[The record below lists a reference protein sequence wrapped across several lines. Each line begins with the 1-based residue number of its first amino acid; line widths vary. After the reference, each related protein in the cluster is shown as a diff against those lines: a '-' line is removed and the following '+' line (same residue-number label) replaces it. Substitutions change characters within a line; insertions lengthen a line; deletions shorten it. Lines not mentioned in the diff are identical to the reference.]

1 MRRTTLRRT
10 RLALGLLAASLTLSA
25 CEFDVYSLPLPGG
38 PDTGDDP
45 ITVTAM
51 FADVLDLVPKSTVK
65 INDITVGAVTDVDL
79 DGYTAL
85 VTMELQND
93 IDLPDD
99 AVARLR
105 QTSLLGEK
113 FVELDAPADGGN
125 AERLGD
131 GDLIQLEQTGRNPEV
146 EEVLG
151 ALSLVLNGGG
161 VAQLKTIASEL
172 NNALEGREDSAR
184 SVLRQLDV
192 FTETLDDNKADIVDA
207 IERLNQ
213 LAISVRQQQGTIDD
227 ALDEL
232 PSALRSLDRQREDLV
247 TMLQSLNE
255 LGDVGVRVI
264 EESKDTTIETI
275 RQLQPVLTELANSGD
290 AFVKSFNVALTY
302 PFVDEVVGRDPQV
315 ARNLHMGDYTNLS
328 VELEVDLSL
337 GITGVPTSLPTLL
350 PTELEPT
357 AVVGAV
363 LNCLTSGDLTSK
375 ACQKVLG
382 SVELLLQLR
391 EECAKPK
398 NEEVVV
404 CSLLSNLPGLPDLP
418 GLGGIELPILGDLF
432 GGTSG
437 GQGLPRTA
445 PGGGAEPTGPQVSE
459 LASLYDAD
467 LVGLMIPGMV
477 VS

>member
-38 PDTGDDP
+38 PDTGEDP

-93 IDLPDD
+93 VDLPDD

-151 ALSLVLNGGG
+151 ALSLILNGGG

-192 FTETLDDNKADIVDA
+192 FTETLDDNKGDIVDA

-213 LAISVRQQQGTIDD
+213 LAISVRQQQGTIDE

-232 PSALRSLDRQREDLV
+232 PSALRSLDAQREDLV
-247 TMLQSLNE
+247 TMLESLNE

-264 EESKDTTIETI
+264 EQSKDTTIETF

-290 AFVKSFNVALTY
+290 AFVKAFNVFLTY

-337 GITGVPTSLPTLL
+337 GLTGVPTSLPTLL

-375 ACQKVLG
+375 ACQKVLAD
-382 SVELLLQLR
+382 VELLLQLR

-398 NEEVVV
+398 NEDVVV
-404 CSLLSNLPGLPDLP
+404 CTLLNQVPGWACPVRRSP
-418 GLGGIELPILGDLF
+418 
-432 GGTSG
+432 TS
-437 GQGLPRTA
+437 PRSTT
-445 PGGGAEPTGPQVSE
+445 PTWS
-459 LASLYDAD
+459 A
-467 LVGLMIPGMV
+467 
-477 VS
+477 